1 MEKLKFLVI
10 ADTSGERSAQN
21 LLQGATQGQPL
32 PEGVKQLTE
41 NSWLIDARTCLA
53 FFVSLS
59 HSAQYLGV
67 PLAVL
72 PTEDEVIFLTPNQ
85 K

>member
-1 MEKLKFLVI
+1 MEKLKFVVI
-10 ADTSGERSAQN
+10 AATSSERSAQH
-21 LLQGATQGQPL
+21 LLQSTTQGQPL
-32 PEGVKQLTE
+32 PEGVQQLAE

-59 HSAQYLGV
+59 HSAQYLRI
-67 PLAVL
+67 PLTVL
-72 PTEDEVIFLTPNQ
+72 PTEDEIISLTPPP